1 MTRLDRWERQLER
14 YTAAAPYI
22 LLTVSTVLYLLT
34 EERQPWSQRLV
45 TLGLAVLA
53 AAWIALVSRG
63 GAKALYVTGLILM
76 IVVLSFRGVWFATFF
91 GFVGYLHSWRYL
103 RGGWRFAGVT
113 ATAAGTVAVYSGGLL
128 EPTAWGILTYLFF
141 TGAIVALV
149 GLFSFVGEV
158 TMERS
163 AERKRMVVQLE
174 EAMRENAGLHAQLLV
189 QAREAGIMDERQRMA
204 GEIHDTLAQGLTG
217 IITQLQ
223 ASTRAKDD
231 EDARERHVGNAVRL
245 AKESLAEARRS
256 IHAVGPGPL
265 ESAPLPEALAQVVA
279 EWSELNAVRADVTT
293 TGTVRPMHPE
303 VEETL
308 LRTAQEAL
316 ANVAKHAGAG
326 RVGLTLSYM
335 EDVVALDVRDDGA
348 GFDPERARD
357 GGGFGLTSMRRRVDR
372 LAGALEIESE
382 PGAGT
387 AISASV
393 PAVPR
398 EAPRA

>member
-1 MTRLDRWERQLER
+1 MTRLDRWERDLQR
-14 YTAAAPYI
+14 YLAAVPYV
-22 LLTVSTVLYLLT
+22 LLAVSTVLYLLAG
-34 EERQPWSQRLV
+34 EQGPWYDRLV
-45 TLGLAVLA
+45 TLGLALLA
-53 AAWIALVSRG
+53 AAWIALMQRG
-63 GAKALYVTGLILM
+63 SMKALYVTGL
-76 IVVLSFRGVWFATFF
+76 VVLIAVLSSRGVWFASFF
-91 GFVGYLHSWRYL
+91 GFVGYLHSWSYL
-103 RGGWRFAGVT
+103 PGKWRFAGVT
-113 ATAAGTVAVYSGGLL
+113 ATAAGTVAAYMGGPP
-128 EPTAWGILTYLFF
+128 EPTLTGILTYVLL
-141 TGAIVALV
+141 TGAIVAAV

-158 TMERS
+158 TAERS
-163 AERKRMVVQLE
+163 AERKRTVAQLE

-189 QAREAGIMDERQRMA
+189 QAREAGVMDERQRMA

-223 ASTRAKDD
+223 AATHAKDD
-231 EDARERHVGNAVRL
+231 EDARERHLGNAMHL
-245 AKESLAEARRS
+245 ARESLAEARRS
-256 IHAVGPGPL
+256 IHAVGPGAL
-265 ESAPLPEALAQVVA
+265 ESAPLPDALAAVAA
-279 EWSELNAVRADVTT
+279 EWSELNGVRAEVTT

-348 GFDPERARD
+348 GFDPERVRD
-357 GGGFGLTSMRRRVDR
+357 GGGFGLPAMRRRVTR

-387 AISASV
+387 AVSASV
-393 PAVPR
+393 PVVLR